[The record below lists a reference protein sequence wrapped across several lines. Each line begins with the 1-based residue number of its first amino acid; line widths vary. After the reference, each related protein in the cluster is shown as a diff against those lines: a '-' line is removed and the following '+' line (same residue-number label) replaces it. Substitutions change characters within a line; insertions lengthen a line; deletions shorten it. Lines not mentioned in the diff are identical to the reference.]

1 MASNP
6 KTPAKCT
13 TTRAVRENRAIRTHL
28 QHLHAIAVICIA
40 LTLALSLYIVTAQ
53 LLWSVIALVTIVVV
67 GLIWSR
73 VVTNSYA
80 LPLEAL
86 ALQAERFAS
95 GERDLVFTN
104 EGGSSEVGIIVDG
117 LNEIGASVREA
128 NAELAAE
135 EQRQAQF
142 VSDVSHEIRTPLTA
156 IQGTA
161 ETLIDPDMP
170 QQTRE
175 RFLSNIVDECQR
187 LTRLANDLLTLQR
200 LEEAKGELTLKR
212 INLRSIVES
221 TAITL
226 EALLDE
232 RKAHLTISGEA
243 PDVLGDPDRI
253 RQVITN
259 LVENASRFAPEGGH
273 VHVELAGI
281 DRRSVISVSD
291 DGPGFGDVD
300 PTRLFDR
307 FYRADSSRT
316 RGRGTGGT
324 GLGLAIVKTIVNAHD
339 GTVQAVN
346 LPNHGACFIVA
357 LPSLP
362 PAE

>member
-1 MASNP
+1 MASSLKAP
-6 KTPAKCT
+6 VKRS

-28 QHLHAIAVICIA
+28 QHLHAVAIVCIA
-40 LTLALSLYIVTAQ
+40 MAFALSLYLGTSQ
-53 LLWSVIALVTIVVV
+53 LLWSVIALVTILVV
-67 GLIWSR
+67 GLLWSR
-73 VVTNSYA
+73 AVTNSYA

-86 ALQAERFAS
+86 ALQAERFAA

-104 EGGSSEVGIIVDG
+104 ERGSTEVGIIADA

-128 NAELAAE
+128 NAELATE

-170 QQTRE
+170 QPMRE

-200 LEEAKGELTLKR
+200 IEGTKGELAVKR
-212 INLRSIVES
+212 INLRSIAES
-221 TAITL
+221 TALTL

-259 LVENASRFAPEGGH
+259 LIENASRFAPEGGH
-273 VHVELAGI
+273 IHVELSGI

-291 DGPGFGDVD
+291 DGPGFGNVD
-300 PTRLFDR
+300 PARLFDR

-324 GLGLAIVKTIVNAHD
+324 GLGLAIVKTIVDAHD